1 MKTLQRISQLLSN
14 HASLFIILISIVTFY
29 VPNLFVWVKGDV
41 QALTLG
47 IIMLSMGMTLTCPYY
62 HTSAHPSSEYRCS
75 SAYHLCQLTCPCLY
89 QRDA

>member
-1 MKTLQRISQLLSN
+1 MKILQRISQLLSN

-47 IIMLSMGMTLTCPYY
+47 IIMLSMGMTLTVEDQPE
-62 HTSAHPSSEYRCS
+62 AAAAKPGKLCS
-75 SAYHLCQLTCPCLY
+75 GW
-89 QRDA
+89 